1 MAFSAKSLLR
11 SVGVDRPVFYS
22 SVGQAWSLFSGPVT
36 ALMVITFL
44 TGELQGYYYTF
55 GSVTALQVFLE
66 LGFSYC
72 ITQFASHEAARLEF
86 GPDGSISGDSRARSR
101 LIALGKLA
109 LKWHAVLAV
118 LAFVL
123 VGVCGHVFFSLKHDS
138 GSEWV
143 GPWWLVCFAAAI
155 VLLIQP
161 VGALI
166 EGCNQV
172 SFIYGLRTITRIV
185 VAVSLWATLFAGF
198 GLYAAAVTALVGAI
212 VATIGYARKWPT
224 FLKLILREPTTESIS
239 WKKEI
244 WPFQWRIAVSW
255 GCGYFVF
262 SFFNPVVFWFEGK
275 VAAGQMGQSLG
286 LITSV
291 GALAGAWI
299 GAKGPRFGVLV
310 KNRQF
315 EDLNREFKVATTQ
328 AVFMCVAAGLALLGG
343 LWGLQNYLPHL
354 APRFLGIE
362 ATAFLVVAA
371 VCNQIIT
378 GQAAYLRAFKRE
390 PFMVLSIVSGIL
402 NGVGLLVCA
411 YFWGTLG
418 ACVSYA
424 ASQFACTFL
433 ATWIWRKRSA
443 EWQNDPPE

>member
-1 MAFSAKSLLR
+1 MAFSAKLLLKYF
-11 SVGVDRPVFYS
+11 GVDRPVFYS
-22 SVGQAWSLFSGPVT
+22 SIGQAWSLFSGPVT
-36 ALMVITFL
+36 ILMVTTFL
-44 TGELQGYYYTF
+44 TPALQGYYYTF
-55 GSVTALQVFLE
+55 GGISALQVFLE

-86 GPDGSISGDSRARSR
+86 GHDGSVSGESRARSR

-118 LAFVL
+118 LAFVM
-123 VGVCGHVFFSLKHDS
+123 VGICGHVFFTLTHDS
-138 GSEWV
+138 GTEWV
-143 GPWWLVCFAAAI
+143 GPWWSLCFAAAI

-161 VGALI
+161 MGALI

-172 SFIYGLRTITRIV
+172 SFIYGLRTITRIA
-185 VAVSLWATLFAGF
+185 VAVSMWAALFAGF
-198 GLYAAAVTALVGAI
+198 GLYTAAVTPLVGAM
-212 VATIGYARKWPT
+212 VAVIGYFKKWPAFFRT
-224 FLKLILREPTTESIS
+224 IFREPVTESIS

-262 SFFNPVVFWFEGK
+262 SFFNPVIFGFEGE
-275 VAAGQMGQSLG
+275 VAAGQMGASLG

-291 GALAGAWI
+291 GGLAGAWI
-299 GAKGPRFGVLV
+299 GAKGPRFGMLV

-315 EDLNREFKVATTQ
+315 AVLNHEFKVATTQ
-328 AVFMCVAAGLALLGG
+328 AALMCVAAGAALIAG
-343 LWGLQNYLPHL
+343 LWVLQQYWPRL
-354 APRFLGIE
+354 APRFLGME
-362 ATAFLVVAA
+362 ATAFLVIAA
-371 VCNQIIT
+371 VCNQIMS
-378 GQAAYLRAFKRE
+378 GQATYLRAFKRE